1 MQLTKFTDYG
11 LRTLMYL
18 AQTPNERAS
27 VKDISEYYG
36 ISRNHLVKVVHKLA
50 QLKYI
55 TSTKGKGGGLSL
67 NPQTLKLTL
76 ADIVLELEPDMNIVE
91 CFNKLT
97 NTCRITDTC
106 MLKHRLY
113 EAQQSFID
121 TLHKSTLEDIIN
133 KS

>member
-18 AQTPNERAS
+18 AQTSDERAS
-27 VKDISEYYG
+27 VKGISEYYG

-50 QLKYI
+50 QLGYI

-67 NPQTLKLTL
+67 NPKTLKLTL
-76 ADIVLELEPDMNIVE
+76 ADIVLELEPDMHIVE

-97 NTCRITDTC
+97 NTCRIIDTC
-106 MLKHRLY
+106 LLKHRLY
-113 EAQQSFID
+113 EARQSFID
-121 TLHKSTLEDIIN
+121 TLHKSTLDDIIN